1 MSTQHACTACR
12 IIRKEIPAYVIAEDA
27 HIIVFLSLENHPLVA
42 PKTHIPDI
50 FTLDEA
56 TGALIMQ
63 AAIRVANAVK
73 AGLHCEGVYLTQ
85 ANGAAAGQDL
95 FHFHLHI
102 YPRWH
107 DDKLTAYWNTAQADH
122 ELRRLTAE
130 RIRTHLTPGAGVV
143 PLQAASE
150 R

>member
-1 MSTQHACTACR
+1 MSAQQACTACR

-27 HIIVFLSLENHPLVA
+27 HTIVFLSLENHPVVA
-42 PKTHIPDI
+42 PKIHIPDI
-50 FTLDEA
+50 FALDEA

-63 AAIRVANAVK
+63 AAIRVAKAVK
-73 AGLHCEGVYLTQ
+73 AGLHCEGVYVTQ
-85 ANGAAAGQDL
+85 ANGAAAGQSL

-130 RIRTHLTPGAGVV
+130 RIRTHWAPGAGAV
-143 PLQAASE
+143 PLQAASVP
-150 R
+150 

>member
-1 MSTQHACTACR
+1 VGNQQACTACR
-12 IIRKEIPAYVIAEDA
+12 IIRQEIPAYIIDEDE
-27 HIIVFLSLENHPLVA
+27 HIIVFLSLENHPVIA

-50 FTLDEA
+50 FALDEA
-56 TGALIMQ
+56 TGARIMQ
-63 AAIRVANAVK
+63 VAIRVANAVQ

-85 ANGAAAGQDL
+85 ANGAAAGQSL
-95 FHFHLHI
+95 LHFHLHI

-107 DDKLTAYWNTAQADH
+107 DEKLTAYWNTAQADH

-130 RIRTHLTPGAGVV
+130 RIRTHLAPGAGVV
-143 PLQAASE
+143 PSQAASE

>member
-1 MSTQHACTACR
+1 MSTQQACTACR

-27 HIIVFLSLENHPLVA
+27 HIIVFLSLENHPMVA
-42 PKTHIPDI
+42 PKAHIPDI
-50 FTLDEA
+50 FALDEA

-73 AGLHCEGVYLTQ
+73 AGLHCEGVYVTQ
-85 ANGAAAGQDL
+85 ANGAAAGQSL
-95 FHFHLHI
+95 LHFHLHL

-107 DDKLTAYWNTAQADH
+107 DDKLTTYWNTAQADH
-122 ELRRLTAE
+122 ELWGLTAE
-130 RIRTHLTPGAGVV
+130 RIRAHLATGAGVV
-143 PLQAASE
+143 PPHSASG